1 MLITLASLPVSLG
14 TVSASSSH
22 MPRAQKQPCCD
33 GKNTDLE
40 AVGPGEDG
48 YSLGTPK
55 SAFSP
60 SQFLHFFHS
69 KSGDTKYRKQTLCV
83 KNFIINYKG
92 CAERE
97 MTGVPFSPVSSLL
110 KTF

>member
-40 AVGPGEDG
+40 AVGPGEDI
-48 YSLGTPK
+48 
-55 SAFSP
+55 
-60 SQFLHFFHS
+60 H
-69 KSGDTKYRKQTLCV
+69 
-83 KNFIINYKG
+83 
-92 CAERE
+92 
-97 MTGVPFSPVSSLL
+97 
-110 KTF
+110 